1 MSEVIFCE
9 TDNEFLCFPFND
21 NPLHYMNSFPQT
33 NFKLKW
39 LDNKENMIELINLI
53 KCISY
58 QEATLE
64 SEDYGFLYSHITEDY
79 YVYEECFLDNIRE
92 YLSNFCIISQLNYEG
107 KYDDRTFIMKLFNLY
122 REQSIFVKCFL
133 LFDDEKMT
141 TTNWYDNSCKIIREV
156 HRVSNYEKS
165 INKDNIDVKEITE
178 RVIKDF
184 IFEKLYEEVENYYG
198 YDDNEE
204 IPKGEIN

>member
-1 MSEVIFCE
+1 MSEVIVCE
-9 TDNEFLCFPFND
+9 TDSEFLCFPFND

-39 LDNKENMIELINLI
+39 LDNKEDMLKLLDYMNNSDNLI
-53 KCISY
+53 EEDDYYFLYTYI
-58 QEATLE
+58 
-64 SEDYGFLYSHITEDY
+64 SEDVINITIQHFID
-79 YVYEECFLDNIRE
+79 DISE
-92 YLSNFCIISQLNYEG
+92 YLSNVCIISQLNYEG

>member
-1 MSEVIFCE
+1 MCEVIVCKS
-9 TDNEFLCFPFND
+9 DSEFLCFPFND
-21 NPLHYMNSFPQT
+21 NPYEDNYPNNIPQT

-39 LDNKENMIELINLI
+39 LDNKEDMLKLLDYMNNSDNLI
-53 KCISY
+53 EEDDYYFLYTYI
-58 QEATLE
+58 
-64 SEDYGFLYSHITEDY
+64 SEDVINITIQHFID
-79 YVYEECFLDNIRE
+79 DISE
-92 YLSNFCIISQLNYEG
+92 YLSNVCIISQLNYEG

-156 HRVSNYEKS
+156 HRVSEYEKS
-165 INKDNIDVKEITE
+165 INKDNINREKITE

-184 IFEKLYEEVENYYG
+184 IFEKLYEEVDNYYG
-198 YDDNEE
+198 YDDDEE